1 MIISAGRSPL
11 DRRESDL
18 ARATNDV
25 PDYPPD
31 SMLVLGV
38 VTGATQ
44 LGLANEYRWTYDVSE
59 AWMVGTGKAARTN
72 GRSLSPAYSVSE
84 LSNVPTV
91 GYGTTIAN
99 LPGGFVPVRIPN
111 GHAVICT
118 PHRKSDG
125 TLVWLIINTQAIDG
139 ICDP

>member
-1 MIISAGRSPL
+1 MFN
-11 DRRESDL
+11 RRESDI
-18 ARATNDV
+18 ARVTNET

-44 LGLANEYRWTYDVSE
+44 LGSAGAYRWTYDVTE
-59 AWMVGTGKAARTN
+59 AWMVGTGYAARTN

-84 LSNVPTV
+84 LSTANLIPQVV
-91 GYGTTIAN
+91 GYGTVVGN
-99 LPGGFVPVRIPN
+99 LPAGFLPVRIPN
-111 GHAVICT
+111 GSAVILS

-139 ICDP
+139 ICT

>member
-1 MIISAGRSPL
+1 MFN
-11 DRRESDL
+11 RRESDI
-18 ARATNDV
+18 ARVTNET
-25 PDYPPD
+25 PDYPSD

-44 LGLANEYRWTYDVSE
+44 LGSAGAYRWTYDVSE
-59 AWMVGTGKAARTN
+59 AWMVGTGYAARTN

-84 LSNVPTV
+84 LSTANLIPQVV
-91 GYGTTIAN
+91 GYGTVVGN
-99 LPGGFVPVRIPN
+99 LPAGFLPVRIPN
-111 GHAVICT
+111 GSAVILS

-139 ICDP
+139 ICT